1 MKRRRE
7 RTEGERGTSVKIME
21 GGEVKREERRAEE
34 ELYHR
39 ATLALQTVSS
49 QGDREDEMED
59 SFQ

>member
-1 MKRRRE
+1 
-7 RTEGERGTSVKIME
+7 ME
-21 GGEVKREERRAEE
+21 REERRAEE

-49 QGDREDEMED
+49 QGDREDEVED

>member
-1 MKRRRE
+1 MRRRRG

-21 GGEVKREERRAEE
+21 GGEVEREKRRAKE
-34 ELYHR
+34 ELYHC